1 MLAYVLDKRDL
12 HIKDVLEFD
21 EYTFKEDIDY
31 NDKSTVTFIKQPN
44 LEDGD
49 MVICKDGNKTV
60 FFSICEKIK
69 SESGETDYT
78 ITLLQKENL
87 FNRFIFSENTEII
100 EGLGIEDFI
109 VQTIKQNFINSNDL
123 LLDKEWLNIQ
133 AETHTKATAKPDTE
147 QGVYNLKTFLG
158 NAKQYWGVY
167 TDFRIYMDRLLIK
180 VEKKVSTELM
190 VDIEVSDVSD
200 YVENYDIS
208 VLAKLNVKWKKA
220 EESTEEVRK
229 SFYLLADRT
238 VSENVNDPNRV
249 EGSVKSI
256 QIVTEKEADMRQ
268 QVFNEFASNRYNHK
282 ITFNI
287 VRNSKLYPEQEFY
300 IGRPCTIKTKS
311 GVRKSMITK
320 IETSSNSA
328 LLKITLGNMKV
339 TLTDKL
345 RR

>member
-1 MLAYVLDKRDL
+1 MLAYVLDKKDL

-31 NDKSTVTFIKQPN
+31 NDKSTVTFIKQPS

-49 MVICKDGNKTV
+49 MLICKNGNKTV
-60 FFSICEKIK
+60 FFGICEKIK
-69 SESGETDYT
+69 SESDGTDYT

-109 VQTIKQNFINSNDL
+109 VQTIKQNFINSNDP

-167 TDFRIYMDRLLIK
+167 TDFRIYLDRLLVK

-208 VLAKLNVKWKKA
+208 VLSKLNVKWKKA

-238 VSENVNDPNRV
+238 VSENVNDPNRI

-256 QIVTEKEADMRQ
+256 QIVTEKEEEMRQ
-268 QVFNEFASNRYNHK
+268 QVFNEFSSNRYNHK

-287 VRNSKLYPEQEFY
+287 VRNSKLYPEREFY
-300 IGRPCTIKTKS
+300 VGRDCTVKTKS

-320 IETSSNSA
+320 IEISSNSA

>member
-1 MLAYVLDKRDL
+1 MLAYVLDKKDL
-12 HIKDVLEFD
+12 HIKDILEFD

-31 NDKSTVTFIKQPN
+31 NDKSMVTFIKQPN

-60 FFSICEKIK
+60 FFGICEKIK
-69 SESGETDYT
+69 SESSETDYT

-87 FNRFIFSENTEII
+87 FNRFIFLEYTGYI
-100 EGLGIEDFI
+100 EKVGIEHFI
-109 VQTIKQNFINSNDL
+109 AIVILQNFVNSNDP
-123 LLDKEWLNIQ
+123 LLDRKWI
-133 AETHTKATAKPDTE
+133 APSAGSFTKSLIKPDTE

-158 NAKQYWGVY
+158 NIKQHLGVY
-167 TDFRIYMDRLLIK
+167 TDFRIDRDFLRIK

-208 VLAKLNVKWKKA
+208 VLAKLNVKWKKT

-229 SFYLLADRT
+229 SFYLLSDRT
-238 VSENVNDPNRV
+238 VSEDVNDPNRV

-256 QIVTEKEADMRQ
+256 QIITEKEEEMRQ

-287 VRNSKLYPEQEFY
+287 IRNSKLYPEQDFY
-300 IGRPCTIKTKS
+300 VGRPCTVKTKS

-320 IETSSNSA
+320 IETSNNSG
-328 LLKITLGNMKV
+328 LLRVTLGNMKV

>member
-1 MLAYVLDKRDL
+1 MLAYVLDKKDL
-12 HIKDVLEFD
+12 RIKDVLEFD

-31 NDKSTVTFIKQPN
+31 NDKSTVTFIKQPS

-49 MVICKDGNKTV
+49 MLICKNGNKTV
-60 FFSICEKIK
+60 FFGICEKIK
-69 SESGETDYT
+69 SESDGTDYT

-109 VQTIKQNFINSNDL
+109 VQTIKQNFINSNDP

-133 AETHTKATAKPDTE
+133 AETHTKTTAKPDTE

-167 TDFRIYMDRLLIK
+167 TDFRVYMDRLLIK

-229 SFYLLADRT
+229 SFYLLSDRT
-238 VSENVNDPNRV
+238 VSENVNDPNRI

-287 VRNSKLYPEQEFY
+287 IRNSKLYPEQDFY
-300 IGRPCTIKTKS
+300 VGRPCTVKTKS

-320 IETSSNSA
+320 IETSNSSV
-328 LLKITLGNMKV
+328 LLKVTLGNMKV

>member
-1 MLAYVLDKRDL
+1 MLAYVLDKKDL

-60 FFSICEKIK
+60 FFGICEKIK
-69 SESGETDYT
+69 SESSETDYA
-78 ITLLQKENL
+78 ITLMQKENL
-87 FNRFIFSENTEII
+87 FNRFIFLEYTEYI
-100 EGLGIEDFI
+100 EKVGVEDFI
-109 VQTIKQNFINSNDL
+109 AMSVIKNFVDSGDL
-123 LLDKEWLNIQ
+123 LLDKKWLQVQPRTQTQNVS
-133 AETHTKATAKPDTE
+133 KPETE

-158 NAKQYWGVY
+158 NVKQHYGIH
-167 TDFRIYMDRLLIK
+167 TDFNLFRSSLNVRIA
-180 VEKKVSTELM
+180 KKESAELM

-208 VLAKLNVKWKKA
+208 VLAKLNVKWKKT

-238 VSENVNDPNRV
+238 VSEDVNDPNRV

-256 QIVTEKEADMRQ
+256 QIVAEKEEEMRQ
-268 QVFNEFASNRYNHK
+268 QVFNEFSSNRYNHK

-287 VRNSKLYPEQEFY
+287 LRNSKLYPEQDFY
-300 IGRPCTIKTKS
+300 VGRPCTVKTKS

-320 IETSSNSA
+320 IETSSSSG
-328 LLKITLGNMKV
+328 LLKVTLGNMKV

>member
-1 MLAYVLDKRDL
+1 MLAYVLDKKDL

-49 MVICKDGNKTV
+49 IVICKNGNKIV
-60 FFSICEKIK
+60 FFGICEKVK
-69 SESGETDYT
+69 SESEESDYT

-87 FNRFIFSENTEII
+87 FNRFIFLEYTGYI
-100 EGLGIEDFI
+100 EKVGVEDFI
-109 VQTIKQNFINSNDL
+109 AMSILKNFIDSSDP
-123 LLDKEWLNIQ
+123 LLDKKWLNVQPGSI
-133 AETHTKATAKPDTE
+133 TKGVIKPETE
-147 QGVYNLKTFLG
+147 QGVYNLKTYLG
-158 NAKQYWGVY
+158 NVKQHYNIY
-167 TDFRIYMDRLLIK
+167 TDFNLYRSKLNVRIA
-180 VEKKVSTELM
+180 KKVNTELM

-208 VLAKLNVKWKKA
+208 VLAKLNVKWKKT

-229 SFYLLADRT
+229 AFYLLSDRT
-238 VSENVNDPNRV
+238 VSEDVNNLNRV

-256 QIVTEKEADMRQ
+256 QIVAEKEEEMRQ
-268 QVFNEFASNRYNHK
+268 QVFNEFSSNRYNHK

-287 VRNSKLYPEQEFY
+287 VRNSKLYPEQDFY
-300 IGRPCTIKTKS
+300 VGRPCTVKTKS

-320 IETSSNSA
+320 IETSSNSG
-328 LLKITLGNMKV
+328 LLKVTLGNMKV

>member
-158 NAKQYWGVY
+158 NIKQHHSIY

-229 SFYLLADRT
+229 SFYLLSDRT

-300 IGRPCTIKTKS
+300 IGRDCTVKTKS

-320 IETSSNSA
+320 IEISSSSA